1 MSLHTWLAF
10 FAASWLISLSPGAG
24 ALSCMSAGLRYG
36 FRRGVW
42 NIVGLQLGIGLLVS
56 VVALGLGAVLA
67 ASNLAFQAIKW
78 FGVAYLIWLGVQQ
91 WRAEPRPLAVDA
103 GAAAAPGSRKALVMR
118 GFLVNVSNPKG
129 IIFMLAV
136 LPQFIDPRAPQAMQ
150 YLICV
155 ATLWFTDFVVMTG
168 YTLLAAKLLKA
179 LRDPRHI
186 RWTNRFFGSLFV
198 AVGLL
203 LASFKRGTT

>member
-1 MSLHTWLAF
+1 MKLHTWLAF

-42 NIVGLQLGIGLLVS
+42 NIVGLQLGIGLLVT

-67 ASNLAFQAIKW
+67 ASNLAFQAVKW
-78 FGVAYLIWLGVQQ
+78 FGVAYLIWLGIQQ
-91 WRAEPRPLAVDA
+91 WRAEPRPLAAD
-103 GAAAAPGSRKALVMR
+103 AAAVPGTRKALVMR

-136 LPQFIDPRAPQAMQ
+136 LPQFIDPRAPQAIQ
-150 YLICV
+150 YLICA

-186 RWTNRFFGSLFV
+186 RWTNRFFGSLFIG
-198 AVGLL
+198 VGLL
-203 LASFKRGTT
+203 LAGFKRGAA